1 MASLVATGSLQ
12 EFPESGLI
20 SSKWAAAAAGTRT
33 PRAARPARRG
43 ERVTA
48 GGGGWCQLEL
58 ERLELTDAY
67 VSPPVVLSALTWC
80 WASSLNGGISFRSK
94 DVQIDGR
101 CVVSLRLISSQW
113 MTPLRSTTR
122 SLSVE
127 PKNTSLISYQVW
139 HLPSGRSNHSS
150 QLGLIM
156 VKFLTT
162 FSCLVSSN
170 TYLYQH

>member
-67 VSPPVVLSALTWC
+67 VSPPVVLSELTWC

-101 CVVSLRLISSQW
+101 CVVCLGLIASQR
-113 MTPLRSTTR
+113 MTPLLLHVHYRFNR
-122 SLSVE
+122 KRRHWF
-127 PKNTSLISYQVW
+127 PFRCGIFPQVA
-139 HLPSGRSNHSS
+139 
-150 QLGLIM
+150 
-156 VKFLTT
+156 LTIRLN
-162 FSCLVSSN
+162 LVWLWLN
-170 TYLYQH
+170 F